1 MLSRSVGATLRG
13 HLLIDQA
20 GNRLSCAGSVKPC
33 GQLVSPDRDVEINPK
48 LESLG
53 IGYSGLFDVVFR
65 QEYISP
71 NYQDNVRK
79 RLFLLREA
87 DGLKIW
93 KEEVLP

>member
-1 MLSRSVGATLRG
+1 M
-13 HLLIDQA
+13 
-20 GNRLSCAGSVKPC
+20 
-33 GQLVSPDRDVEINPK
+33 K

-53 IGYSGLFDVVFR
+53 IGDSGLFDVVFR